1 MRNTLN
7 QLSASF
13 MGGFLRRRLRKLL
26 HGIALGATLCASAAA
41 QSSST
46 PLTLGEC
53 IRLAESAPN
62 AISVAEQES
71 QIADRDVTQAR
82 AGFLPQMEM
91 QNGFVY
97 SSPRLDDPSTFG
109 FISLNGIRQYTTLG
123 TITQEVDTSGRLRA
137 ELQRARANQQIKR
150 IDIEIARRDMRRS
163 VTIAYY
169 RLLLTRHLVTVISDA
184 LKENKSFEQRA
195 ELLFQNGEAARAD
208 VVKASAQTAF
218 LRQALTAAELE
229 AKLANQELA
238 SFWTRSVDDPL
249 IIADAL
255 EEPLP
260 APENEIEADRPA
272 PYLKRP
278 EFSLFDAERNGFRAD
293 EKRARA
299 ALLPQ
304 LGFVFQYG
312 IDSTALRIH
321 DRGYAAFV
329 NIRIPVFDWFRARGQ
344 MRQFNTRIEQV
355 ATNRAISERTFS
367 REYRSAL
374 ARVNQLF
381 TQIAQTREQVR
392 LAEEDLNLSRVRYEG
407 GEGAA
412 LDVVTA
418 QNQLSQARNNYY
430 TSVANYLNARADLE
444 VASGK

>member
-1 MRNTLN
+1 MN
-7 QLSASF
+7 QLSDSF
-13 MGGFLRRRLRKLL
+13 IGGFLRRRLRKLSY
-26 HGIALGATLCASAAA
+26 GIAFSVTLCASAAA
-41 QSSST
+41 QSSTT
-46 PLTLGEC
+46 PLTLAEC

-71 QIADRDVTQAR
+71 QIAERDITRAR
-82 AGFLPQMEM
+82 AGFMPQMEI

-109 FISLNGIRQYTTLG
+109 FISLNGIRQYTNLW
-123 TITQEVDTSGRLRA
+123 TITQEVDASGRLRA

-150 IDIEIARRDMRRS
+150 ADIEIARRDLRHA
-163 VTIAYY
+163 VAIAYY

-208 VVKASAQTAF
+208 VVKASAQAAF

-238 SFWTRSVDDPL
+238 SFWTKSVNDPL
-249 IIADAL
+249 IVADAL

-260 APENEIEADRPA
+260 APENESDADRTP
-272 PYLKRP
+272 PYLRRP
-278 EFSLFDAERNGFRAD
+278 EFSLFEAERYGFQAD
-293 EKRARA
+293 EKRARSS
-299 ALLPQ
+299 LLPQ

-329 NIRIPVFDWFRARGQ
+329 NLRIPVFDWFRARGE
-344 MRQFNTRIEQV
+344 MRQFHTRAEQV
-355 ATNRAISERTFS
+355 VTNRAISERTFS
-367 REYRSAL
+367 REYQSAL

-430 TSVANYLNARADLE
+430 TSVANFLNARADLE

>member
-1 MRNTLN
+1 MN
-7 QLSASF
+7 QLSASSV
-13 MGGFLRRRLRKLL
+13 GGFLRRRLRTFLQ
-26 HGIALGATLCASAAA
+26 GVAFGAALCASVAA
-41 QSSST
+41 QPSPT
-46 PLTLGEC
+46 PLTLAEC
-53 IRLAESAPN
+53 IHLAESAPN

-71 QIADRDVTQAR
+71 QIAIRDVTQAR
-82 AGFLPQMEM
+82 AGLLPQMEI

-97 SSPRLDDPSTFG
+97 ASPRLDDPSTFG
-109 FISLNGIRQYTTLG
+109 FISLNGIRQYTNLW
-123 TITQEVDTSGRLRA
+123 TITQEADTSGRLRA

-150 IDIEIARRDMRRS
+150 VDIEIARRDLRHG

-184 LKENKSFEQRA
+184 LKENKIFEQRA

-208 VVKASAQTAF
+208 VVKASAQAAF

-238 SFWTRSVDDPL
+238 SFWTNGVNDAL

-255 EEPLP
+255 DEPLP

-278 EFSLFDAERNGFRAD
+278 EFNLFDAERYGFQAD
-293 EKRARA
+293 EKRARSL
-299 ALLPQ
+299 LLPQ

-312 IDSTALRIH
+312 LDSTALRFN
-321 DRGYAAFV
+321 DRGYAAYI
-329 NIRIPVFDWFRARGQ
+329 NLRIPVFDWFRARGQ
-344 MRQFNTRIEQV
+344 MRQFHTRIEQV
-355 ATNRAISERTFS
+355 ETNRAISERTFS
-367 REYRSAL
+367 REYQGAL
-374 ARVNQLF
+374 ARVKDLF